1 MNLAVLAGLTSVIL
15 VMLLG
20 QSRVFFAMSKDGL
33 LPGMFS
39 VVHPKFRTPWRC
51 NLMLMVFVASFSAF
65 APIALVGAV
74 NALRAERSG
83 SQFAGKVACW

>member
-20 QSRVFFAMSKDGL
+20 QSRVFFA
-33 LPGMFS
+33 
-39 VVHPKFRTPWRC
+39 
-51 NLMLMVFVASFSAF
+51 LMVFVASFSAF